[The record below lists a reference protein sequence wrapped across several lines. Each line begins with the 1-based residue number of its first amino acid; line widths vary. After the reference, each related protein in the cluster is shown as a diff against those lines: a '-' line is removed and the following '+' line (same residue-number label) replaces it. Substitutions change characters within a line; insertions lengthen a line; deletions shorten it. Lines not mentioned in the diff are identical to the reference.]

1 MKGYIRCEVLCLVI
15 AVCSSAYSQ
24 GGIPS
29 LDAGT
34 VKDSTYTN
42 AFFGMQLRIPDGW
55 QVQDNEATRALLE
68 RGRTL
73 AVGDDKNLNAM
84 VSASEQKSLTLL
96 TVFKHPPGSP
106 VDFNPSFMCIV
117 ERIQGLPGIKKGS
130 DYLFHVRKG
139 LSLSKIQFTFEK
151 EIYDAPVA
159 GLEFGV
165 LETKLI
171 IGKAAIRQKYY
182 TTILKGYALSLIIS
196 YSSEEELQTHNKTI
210 ESMKF
215 RSGVN

>member
-1 MKGYIRCEVLCLVI
+1 MKGYVRSRAICI
-15 AVCSSAYSQ
+15 ALAASSSAYSQ
-24 GGIPS
+24 GGVPS

-42 AFFGMQLRIPDGW
+42 SFFGIQLRIPEGW

-73 AVGDDKNLNAM
+73 AAGDDKNLNAILN
-84 VSASEQKSLTLL
+84 ASVQKSLTLL

-106 VDFNPSFMCIV
+106 VDSNPSFMCIV

-139 LSLSKIQFTFEK
+139 LSSAKIQPTFEK
-151 EIYDAPVA
+151 DIYDAPVG
-159 GLEFGV
+159 GLEFGI
-165 LETKLI
+165 LEAKLI
-171 IGKAAIRQKYY
+171 IGKTTVRQKYY
-182 TTILKGYALSLIIS
+182 TTILKGYALSFIS
-196 YSSEEELQTHNKTI
+196 SYALDEEMVTQNAII
-210 ESMKF
+210 ESIKF
-215 RSGVN
+215 R